1 MTKTILKFAVIV
13 FLVIPAMAFA
23 QNATIDK
30 LFDKYS
36 GTDGFTS
43 VDISAGL
50 FELFAEI
57 DADDPEFEEMQNA
70 LKGLKSMRLLAY
82 SLEGEKGNEADRE
95 KFMSDIKKTVPF
107 DEFKELMVIKDKDAD
122 VNFYAKS
129 NKQIINE
136 MIMIVDGKDEVV
148 LLSLFGEID
157 LNYMGKFASSMNMT
171 GMHHLGK
178 IGKDHDHN

>member
-1 MTKTILKFAVIV
+1 MTKTILKLAVIML
-13 FLVIPAMAFA
+13 LVMPVLTYS
-23 QNATIDK
+23 QNATVDK

-36 GTDGFTS
+36 GADGFTS

-57 DADDPEFEEMQNA
+57 DADDPEFEDMQNA

-82 SLEGEKGNEADRE
+82 SIEGEKGNAAERDQ
-95 KFMSDIKKTVPF
+95 FIDDIKKTVPF
-107 DEFKELMVIKDKDAD
+107 DEFKELMVVKDKDANI
-122 VNFYAKS
+122 NFYAKS

-136 MIMIVDGKDEVV
+136 MIMIVDGKDEAV

-171 GMHHLGK
+171 GMEHLGK
-178 IGKDHDHN
+178 IGKHDDHN